1 MKMAN
6 RKARRGPLSE
16 AQSMSAHGP
25 FADAR
30 AVLDRPVAPIWQ
42 PEPIMHS
49 RGQVC
54 AEVIADLPQW
64 FSRPDANIRYAREA
78 DAHPMIGCHVD
89 GQPAGIISLRQHFDT
104 TGEIYL
110 LAVRPRWHG
119 CGMGR
124 ALVRAAE
131 QWCAA
136 QELIFL
142 SVKTLGPSHPNRNYA
157 RTRSFYAAM
166 GFFPIEEIAD
176 LWPDNPC
183 LIMVKPVA

>member
-1 MKMAN
+1 
-6 RKARRGPLSE
+6 
-16 AQSMSAHGP
+16 
-25 FADAR
+25 
-30 AVLDRPVAPIWQ
+30 
-42 PEPIMHS
+42 MHS